1 MFKDGPMQSHM
12 FWQSKADDL
21 THYLYSI
28 NGRARVIP
36 GAAHICEKLV
46 GRAAREDR
54 QVFRHAELRDDLHGS
69 CVPAAHRPPTR
80 GRSSHLREARR
91 VVAHSYISEG
101 CFCFLGA
108 VLLNID
114 REDMGHFTYS
124 DTERRKVSYLQEVE
138 HSWPTSSRRC
148 VRPLITV

>member
-1 MFKDGPMQSHM
+1 MLLDVLRGYKEKDGPIQSRLFKTKAAPQVYMFKDGPMQSHM

-54 QVFRHAELRDDLHGS
+54 QVVRHAELRDDLLGS
-69 CVPAAHRPPTR
+69 CVPAAHR
-80 GRSSHLREARR
+80 HAAEA
-91 VVAHSYISEG
+91 HICEK
-101 CFCFLGA
+101 L
-108 VLLNID
+108 
-114 REDMGHFTYS
+114 
-124 DTERRKVSYLQEVE
+124 VE
-138 HSWPTSSRRC
+138 S
-148 VRPLITV
+148 